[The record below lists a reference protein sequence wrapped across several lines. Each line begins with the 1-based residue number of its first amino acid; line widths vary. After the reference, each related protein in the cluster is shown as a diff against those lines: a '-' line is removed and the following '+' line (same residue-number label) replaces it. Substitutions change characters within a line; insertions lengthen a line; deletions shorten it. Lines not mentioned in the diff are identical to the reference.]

1 MPEFEKLLKD
11 AVERVKTTEYRLDAH
26 DSQINNLSKS
36 LSDKADKSV
45 ADQLN
50 SLKST
55 LNGILRELGQFDP
68 IRADIETNKKRSD
81 ALEKIN
87 LSLEERMDFMKSS
100 MNERLRALESALGI
114 FENDIAKLDDESN
127 RQGGAIIKINQ
138 RLDGLDRS
146 VVGAMFVNPPTNVI
160 SISQADINQLAD
172 QLAALKRDL
181 VSFKDEYYKRDKET
195 QNELAKKA
203 DKADLAEL
211 EQLMR
216 ERLEAFDKTLIKTKT
231 ELKKALKIIDERI
244 RKLADQ
250 ANSRGPSLERDDAM
264 LAKKPLEGWKC
275 ATCEK
280 GLTNMAGL
288 PADHNVWNR
297 MPRKEPERVPMMGQG
312 FSRMLMT
319 LSHNSSSRNF
329 ENKRNS
335 AFYSPREETEQNI
348 SLFSSGDDKVMAS
361 TSRLERDGST
371 TLEGSTLPHIKKK
384 LKKKK

>member
-100 MNERLRALESALGI
+100 VNERLRALESALGI

-250 ANSRGPSLERDDAM
+250 ANSRGPSLEREDAM
-264 LAKKPLEGWKC
+264 LAKKPLEGWK
-275 ATCEK
+275 
-280 GLTNMAGL
+280 
-288 PADHNVWNR
+288 
-297 MPRKEPERVPMMGQG
+297 
-312 FSRMLMT
+312 
-319 LSHNSSSRNF
+319 
-329 ENKRNS
+329 
-335 AFYSPREETEQNI
+335 
-348 SLFSSGDDKVMAS
+348 
-361 TSRLERDGST
+361 
-371 TLEGSTLPHIKKK
+371 
-384 LKKKK
+384 